1 MRKIKVHTC
10 IKQEKV
16 VYGLLEPGQ
25 AGKCSCRQRVTL
37 KKATK
42 MVADGEADWTVK
54 SRTRGERL
62 EICDLCG
69 GDQTVKNCAKCHGKV
84 EVMAPYVEDIP
95 ADDIILISRAA
106 QADKKRSSAFKGKTP
121 RVATIES
128 EHILRAFVEENRDAQ
143 LRIEEYG
150 MLILDA
156 RSYQGPDR
164 IFAIGVEP
172 ADDPIKGIGRNCDY
186 GRAV

>member
-25 AGKCSCRQRVTL
+25 ANRCSCRQRVTL

-42 MVADGEADWTVK
+42 MVQDGEADWTVK

-62 EICDLCG
+62 EICSLCDG
-69 GDQTVKNCAKCHGKV
+69 TGDKSCAKCHGTHKTL
-84 EVMAPYVEDIP
+84 EPYVEDIP
-95 ADDIILISRAA
+95 ADDIIMVSRAA
-106 QADKKRSSAFKGKTP
+106 LADKKRSSAFKGKTP

-128 EHILRAFVEENRDAQ
+128 EHIERAYVEGNRDAQ

-156 RSYQGPDR
+156 RTFVGPNR
-164 IFAIGVEP
+164 IPSIGVEP
-172 ADDPIKGIGRNCDY
+172 MNNIRTHEGRDYDY